1 MWAGLAD
8 VSRWLL
14 PLIPAAEVDIS
25 VYIPFFYFSGFFF
38 FPHNPAPRKPGWTTK
53 QSNVSPDLPR
63 RRNLRGPDEIQLW
76 FSPLRRGGK
85 ARGCDYLLK
94 LSPPCWRFSSR
105 LSLLLS
111 TCSTRFNAT
120 STRQRQMVST
130 FSRAVSQS
138 VGNVGSASQLLA
150 TPGCGASSSRVPGAH
165 RGTCFGSSAGTM
177 GHSSGSNTEELPH
190 FPTWEGH
197 KLILAISI

>member
-8 VSRWLL
+8 VSPWLL
-14 PLIPAAEVDIS
+14 PLVPAAEVDIS

-38 FPHNPAPRKPGWTTK
+38 FPHHPAPRKPGWTTK
-53 QSNVSPDLPR
+53 QSNVSPIYPVVGIYVGR
-63 RRNLRGPDEIQLW
+63 MKSSCGFLRFAGEVRL
-76 FSPLRRGGK
+76 G
-85 ARGCDYLLK
+85 AATT
-94 LSPPCWRFSSR
+94 CWSLVHHVDVSSLR

-130 FSRAVSQS
+130 FSRAVSQL

-150 TPGCGASSSRVPGAH
+150 TPSCGPSSSRVPGAH
-165 RGTCFGSSAGTM
+165 RGTCFGSSARTM
-177 GHSSGSNTEELPH
+177 GRSSGSSTEELPH
-190 FPTWEGH
+190 FPTWGGH
-197 KLILAISI
+197 KLILATSI